1 MATGS
6 GKTFTAITSVNVGN
20 EIYIID
26 TEVTRKGG
34 KIKADQQIEKR
45 ERLTR
50 KKRWERQDE
59 EEQYAATQLDRAV
72 VNPDQIRMVI
82 RTFRDK
88 LPDIFPGRKEV
99 PKTLVF
105 AKTDTAQ
112 TSITL

>member
-1 MATGS
+1 VINSPSCAAFFG
-6 GKTFTAITSVNVGN
+6 FI
-20 EIYIID
+20 IID
-26 TEVTRKGG
+26 EYHRS
-34 KIKADQQIEKR
+34 IYNLWRQERR

-72 VNPDQIRMVI
+72 VNPDQIRTVI

-105 AKTDTAQ
+105 AKTDSHADDVIQ
-112 TSITL
+112 IIREEFSEGN